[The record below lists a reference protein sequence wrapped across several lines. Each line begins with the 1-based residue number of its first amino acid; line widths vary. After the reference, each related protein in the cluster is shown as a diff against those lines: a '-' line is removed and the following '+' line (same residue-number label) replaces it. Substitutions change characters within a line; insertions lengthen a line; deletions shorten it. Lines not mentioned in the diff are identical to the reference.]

1 MGSKKAFTFL
11 SSLTNSLKTT
21 PEKFIEKYRNL
32 VAYLSLNRIYFDS
45 KANLWKKATGW
56 NTSEVYSG
64 KMQQITS
71 TVVRN
76 IKDGI
81 MQTAVSYDSNLIP
94 YEVNDVGIKFK
105 EIYKEIKNESNS

>member
-1 MGSKKAFTFL
+1 MGNKKAFTFL
-11 SSLTNSLKTT
+11 STLTNSLKTT

-32 VAYLSLNRIYFDS
+32 VAFLSLNRIYFDS
-45 KANLWKKATGW
+45 KDNLWKKATRW

-71 TVVRN
+71 TVVRY

-81 MQTAVSYDSNLIP
+81 MQTAVSYDSNRIP
-94 YEVNDVGIKFK
+94 YEVNDIGIKFK
-105 EIYKEIKNESNS
+105 EIYKKIKNESNS

>member
-1 MGSKKAFTFL
+1 
-11 SSLTNSLKTT
+11 
-21 PEKFIEKYRNL
+21 
-32 VAYLSLNRIYFDS
+32 
-45 KANLWKKATGW
+45 
-56 NTSEVYSG
+56 
-64 KMQQITS
+64 MQQITS